1 MSRPG
6 PCSRKFWNFLSIA
19 VFCEV
24 KATKHCN
31 AQKIPKFPTPK
42 LTKHC
47 NAQKI
52 PKIPKFWHLCP
63 GQDQIPQKFWNF
75 WNFLSITVF
84 REFWGWKFWNFL
96 SITVFCEV
104 KPRNTVM
111 LKKNQCFTASKLTKL
126 EHSSVSWLKPHKTL

>member
-1 MSRPG
+1 MLKKFEKIPKFWHLCPG
-6 PCSRKFWNFLSIA
+6 QDHVPENFWNFLSIA

-42 LTKHC
+42 LTKHY

-63 GQDQIPQKFWNF
+63 GQDQIPKKLWNF
-75 WNFLSITVF
+75 
-84 REFWGWKFWNFL
+84 
-96 SITVFCEV
+96 
-104 KPRNTVM
+104 
-111 LKKNQCFTASKLTKL
+111 
-126 EHSSVSWLKPHKTL
+126 